1 MHKTILSPY
10 QIDEQVK
17 EILGQKFLSDKQVAG
32 RYGVTRTSVWRWLK
46 TLEDFPAPVKLSEG
60 CARWT
65 LMSLI
70 NWEHK
75 CAERQKGGN
84 NG

>member
-1 MHKTILSPY
+1 MNKSILAPH
-10 QIDEQVK
+10 QVDEQV
-17 EILGQKFLSDKQVAG
+17 EQILKQRFLSDKQVAD
-32 RYGVTRTSVWRWLK
+32 RYGVTRTSIWRWLK

-65 LMSLI
+65 LLSLI

-75 CAERQKGGN
+75 RAERQKGGIN
-84 NG
+84 D

>member
-1 MHKTILSPY
+1 MNKVLTPPY
-10 QIDEQVK
+10 QIDDQIK
-17 EILGQKFLSDKQVAG
+17 QILNQKFLTDKQVAS

-65 LMSLI
+65 LLSLI
-70 NWEHK
+70 NWENER
-75 CAERQKGGN
+75 AERQKGGR